1 MKKVIFLS
9 MLLAF
14 CMLAYGQTYRIE
26 GTVIDKT
33 SRKPLEFVNVLVVG
47 LGIGSSTDAEGHFS
61 VEQVPPGIY
70 RLQASMLGYKTVFT
84 SEYRVNHRTPHIQ
97 IEMEEEGTQLEGV
110 TVTASPFQKVAESP
124 VSLRVI
130 GLQEIEKAPGAN
142 TIRESLFL
150 PSATGMI

>member
-1 MKKVIFLS
+1 MVKRTVTFF
-9 MLLAF
+9 MLLAV
-14 CMLAYGQTYRIE
+14 CMLVHAQTYRIE

-47 LGIGSSTDAEGHFS
+47 LGIGSSTDAEGHFA

-97 IEMEEEGTQLEGV
+97 IEMVVLC
-110 TVTASPFQKVAESP
+110 
-124 VSLRVI
+124 
-130 GLQEIEKAPGAN
+130 
-142 TIRESLFL
+142 FL
-150 PSATGMI
+150 

>member
-70 RLQASMLGYKTVFT
+70 RLQASMLGVQNGLYI
-84 SEYRVNHRTPHIQ
+84 RVSCK
-97 IEMEEEGTQLEGV
+97 
-110 TVTASPFQKVAESP
+110 SPYS
-124 VSLRVI
+124 SY
-130 GLQEIEKAPGAN
+130 
-142 TIRESLFL
+142 SD
-150 PSATGMI
+150 

>member
-14 CMLAYGQTYRIE
+14 CMLDYGQTYRIE

-47 LGIGSSTDAEGHFS
+47 LGIGSSTDVEGHFS

-110 TVTASPFQKVAESP
+110 TVTASPSISKFSFIRSIPPNPSNVS
-124 VSLRVI
+124 SLRASKRVF
-130 GLQEIEKAPGAN
+130 
-142 TIRESLFL
+142 SLNEA
-150 PSATGMI
+150 SV

>member
-1 MKKVIFLS
+1 MTKRTVTFF
-9 MLLAF
+9 MLLAV
-14 CMLAYGQTYRIE
+14 CMLVHAQTYRIE

-47 LGIGSSTDAEGHFS
+47 LGIGSSTDAEGHFA

-110 TVTASPFQKVAESP
+110 TITASPFQRVPESP
-124 VSLRVI
+124 GYRLA
-130 GLQEIEKAPGAN
+130 GN
-142 TIRESLFL
+142 RESSRGE
-150 PSATGMI
+150 P

>member
-61 VEQVPPGIY
+61 VEQVP
-70 RLQASMLGYKTVFT
+70 
-84 SEYRVNHRTPHIQ
+84 
-97 IEMEEEGTQLEGV
+97 
-110 TVTASPFQKVAESP
+110 
-124 VSLRVI
+124 
-130 GLQEIEKAPGAN
+130 
-142 TIRESLFL
+142 RESTVCRL
-150 PSATGMI
+150 PCWGTKRSLHPSIV